1 MFLNPSGMGGSSW
14 NMSDPNKEGYSLEL
28 WGTIVSLQEVQAR
41 DYNPYGN
48 QPGRPS
54 FWPDG
59 NPKMNIRVGFATPDG
74 SLKTVTFAK
83 AGKKQ
88 ASGEKPSLHMQLFNL
103 TNHNMMEL
111 MGKTLHLWTW
121 PANPNTGVAWGK
133 GNPRLFGVEEVE
145 GTTYQLAGQ
154 LPPEFL
160 VPELYANDGA
170 QGGAPNPQ
178 MIQQPQV
185 PPMQGNFYAPP
196 MAQSMQQQ
204 YPYTQQQ
211 PTQYQPQPMPQ
222 QNMQPMGMQPPMQQQ
237 PMPQQAAPAPQ
248 AMAPQGMGA
257 PAPMP
262 ATQAMLPQPASAPM
276 PQGMDPAVAAAM
288 QAVGAVN
295 VQEVDSTGGVYD
307 DDIPF
312 NNYR

>member
-1 MFLNPSGMGGSSW
+1 MSLNPTGMGGSSW
-14 NMSDPNKEGYSLEL
+14 NFSRPNDEGYSLEL
-28 WGTIVSLQEVQAR
+28 YGTVVSLQEVQAR
-41 DYNPYGN
+41 MYNPSSN
-48 QPGRPS
+48 QPGAPR

-59 NPKMNIRVGFATPDG
+59 NPVMNIRMGLATPDG
-74 SLKTVTFAK
+74 SLKTVTFGK

-88 ASGEKPSLHMQLFNL
+88 VSGEKPSLHMQLFNL
-103 TNHNMMEL
+103 TNHNMTEL
-111 MGKTLHLWTW
+111 VGKTLHLWTW
-121 PANPNTGVAWGK
+121 PANPQTGQTWGQ

-185 PPMQGNFYAPP
+185 PPMQGNFYVPP
-196 MAQSMQQQ
+196 TAQPMQQQ

-211 PTQYQPQPMPQ
+211 PAQYQPQPMPQ

-237 PMPQQAAPAPQ
+237 MAPAPQ
-248 AMAPQGMGA
+248 GMAPQGMGA
-257 PAPMP
+257 PSPMP
-262 ATQAMLPQPASAPM
+262 ATQAMPPQPASAPM

>member
-1 MFLNPSGMGGSSW
+1 MSLNPIGMGGSSW
-14 NMSDPNKEGYSLEL
+14 NMSDPNREGYSLEL
-28 WGTIVSLQEVQAR
+28 YGTVVSLQEVQAR
-41 DYNPYGN
+41 MYNPNSN
-48 QPGRPS
+48 QPGMPR

-59 NPKMNIRVGFATPDG
+59 NPVMNIRMGLATPDG
-74 SLKTVTFAK
+74 SLKTVTFGK

-88 ASGEKPSLHMQLFNL
+88 VSGEKPSLHMQLFNL
-103 TNHNMMEL
+103 TNHNMTEL
-111 MGKTLHLWTW
+111 IGKTLHMWTW
-121 PANPNTGVAWGK
+121 PANPQTGQAWGQ
-133 GNPRLFGVEEVE
+133 GNPRLFGVEEIE

-160 VPELYANDGA
+160 VPELLCNDGA

-196 MAQSMQQQ
+196 TAQPMQQQ
-204 YPYTQQQ
+204 YPFTPQQ
-211 PTQYQPQPMPQ
+211 PVQYQPQ
-222 QNMQPMGMQPPMQQQ
+222 GMLQPPMPQQ
-237 PMPQQAAPAPQ
+237 PMPQQAAP
-248 AMAPQGMGA
+248 APQGMGA

-262 ATQAMLPQPASAPM
+262 ATQAMPPQPASTPV

-295 VQEVDSTGGVYD
+295 VQKVDHTDEVYD

-312 NNYR
+312 NNYG

>member
-1 MFLNPSGMGGSSW
+1 MSLNPSGMGGTSW

-28 WGTIVSLQEVQAR
+28 WGTVVSLQEVQAR
-41 DYNPYGN
+41 DYNPNSN

-88 ASGEKPSLHMQLFNL
+88 VSGEKPSLHMQLFNL

-121 PANPNTGVAWGK
+121 PANPQTGQVWGR
-133 GNPRLFGVEEVE
+133 GNPRLFGVEEVTD
-145 GTTYQLAGQ
+145 GTKYELAGQ
-154 LPPEFL
+154 LPPEYL
-160 VPELYANDGA
+160 VPELFANDGV

-185 PPMQGNFYAPP
+185 PPMQGGYYAPP
-196 MAQSMQQQ
+196 VPQPMQQP

-211 PTQYQPQPMPQ
+211 PAQYQPQPMQPPMQPQPMPQ
-222 QNMQPMGMQPPMQQQ
+222 QV
-237 PMPQQAAPAPQ
+237 APVPQ

-262 ATQAMLPQPASAPM
+262 ATQAMPPQPASAPM

-288 QAVGAVN
+288 QAVGAIN
-295 VQEVDSTGGVYD
+295 VQPVVDDASVYD

>member
-1 MFLNPSGMGGSSW
+1 
-14 NMSDPNKEGYSLEL
+14 MSNPNKEGYSLEL
-28 WGTIVSLQEVQAR
+28 WGTVVSLQEVQAR
-41 DYNPYGN
+41 DYNPNSN

-59 NPKMNIRVGFATPDG
+59 HPKMNIRVGFATPDG
-74 SLKTVTFAK
+74 SLKTVTFGK

-88 ASGEKPSLHMQLFNL
+88 VSGEKPSLHMQLFNL

-121 PANPNTGVAWGK
+121 PANPQTGQTWGQ
-133 GNPRLFGVEEVE
+133 GNPRLFGVEEVTD
-145 GTTYQLAGQ
+145 GTKYELAGQ
-154 LPPEFL
+154 LPPEYL
-160 VPELYANDGA
+160 VPELFANDGA

-185 PPMQGNFYAPP
+185 PPMQGGYYAPP
-196 MAQSMQQQ
+196 V
-204 YPYTQQQ
+204 
-211 PTQYQPQPMPQ
+211 PQ
-222 QNMQPMGMQPPMQQQ
+222 PMQQQ
-237 PMPQQAAPAPQ
+237 PYPFTQQQPAQYQPQLMRPTMQPQPMPQ

-257 PAPMP
+257 SAPMP
-262 ATQAMLPQPASAPM
+262 ATQAMPPQPASAPM

-288 QAVGAVN
+288 QAVGAIN
-295 VQEVDSTGGVYD
+295 VQPVVDDASVYD
-307 DDIPF
+307 DEIPF

>member
-1 MFLNPSGMGGSSW
+1 MSLNPTGMGGSSW
-14 NMSDPNKEGYSLEL
+14 NFSNQNREGYSLEL
-28 WGTIVSLQEVQAR
+28 WGTVVSLQEVQAR
-41 DYNPYGN
+41 DYNPNSN

-74 SLKTVTFAK
+74 TLKSVTFNK

-88 ASGEKPSLHMQLFNL
+88 ISGEKPSLHMQLFNL
-103 TNHNMMEL
+103 TNRNMMEL

-121 PANPNTGVAWGK
+121 PANPQTGQAWGQ
-133 GNPRLFGVEEVE
+133 GNPRLFGVEEITD
-145 GTTYQLAGQ
+145 GTRYELSGQ
-154 LPPEFL
+154 IPPEYL

-185 PPMQGNFYAPP
+185 PQMQGNFYAPP
-196 MAQSMQQQ
+196 TVQPVQQ

-211 PTQYQPQPMPQ
+211 PAQYQPQPQMQQPQMQQPQPQPQ
-222 QNMQPMGMQPPMQQQ
+222 QV
-237 PMPQQAAPAPQ
+237 APVPQ

-262 ATQAMLPQPASAPM
+262 VTQAMPPQSASAPM
-276 PQGMDPAVAAAM
+276 PQGIDPAVAAAM

-295 VQEVDSTGGVYD
+295 VQEVDPTGGIYD
-307 DDIPF
+307 NDIPF
-312 NNYR
+312 